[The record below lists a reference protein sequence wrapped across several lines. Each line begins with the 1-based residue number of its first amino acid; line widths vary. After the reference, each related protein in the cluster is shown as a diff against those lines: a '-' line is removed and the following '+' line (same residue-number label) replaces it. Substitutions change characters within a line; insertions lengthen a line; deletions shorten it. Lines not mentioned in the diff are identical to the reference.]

1 MKNKFI
7 IIIIL
12 ILLNSTLFKT
22 IMAEEFIFEVS
33 SLEITDNG
41 KIYKGKNRGKIIAD
55 TELEL
60 ISDNFEYNKVTN
72 QLKTNGNVQLN
83 DFTNNITINAET
95 ISYFKDIEKI
105 STIGKTLIKISDKY
119 TIEGYDITLLKNKMI
134 LSSNKD
140 AIIKDKN
147 LNKYKLKKFQYSI
160 NQEILKGENIE
171 VSMIADEKTN
181 NDNFF
186 IKTGFFNLKDNKF
199 LAKDISAVL
208 RKDLFGNNENDPRII
223 AVSAEGDG
231 PVIFFEKG
239 VFTSCKKTDKCP
251 PWKISAEKIEHN
263 KTKQQI
269 IYKNAWLE
277 LYDFPVFYFPKFF
290 HPDPSVKRQ
299 TGFLTP
305 DLGSSQNTGSSIS
318 TPYFY
323 IISDDKDIT
332 IKPQL
337 FDNNKFLL
345 QNEFRQ
351 KTKKSLS
358 ILDFGF
364 VKGHDSNN
372 NDKGDTRAHMFTSST
387 IDLSLDDYMNS
398 ILKVNYQK
406 TTNDNYLK
414 IFNLES
420 PILPVNNTVLESIIE
435 LDLEH
440 EDYDL
445 TTSFEMYETLKG
457 SNNDRYQ
464 YVLPSYNFS
473 KNFFLESITGSF
485 NLNSHGNN
493 TLRDTN
499 VTTSK
504 IFNDLNYSS
513 MNSLLDNGIKTNFDI
528 SLKNVN
534 TTGKNDPEYKDNLHS
549 RLMSAYAFN
558 ASLPMINKTSSTFNT
573 LEPKLSLRLSPH
585 QMKDNNTL
593 ERRIDINN
601 IFNTNRL
608 GMDES
613 FESGESVTL
622 GLNFK
627 KEKVNTLNELS
638 EIEEYIDFKLASVF
652 RLNEEKNIPTNSTLN
667 KKTSNIFGQINFRP
681 IKNISFGYNFSLTE
695 DLDTFE
701 YNSLIAKIK
710 YENFTT
716 QFDYLKESG
725 VIGRNNIIENK
736 TEYSFND
743 ANSISFNVRENRE
756 LNLTEYYNLI
766 YEYKNDCL
774 VAGVKYKKNYY
785 NDSEIKPVE
794 ELFFSITIVPLTT
807 LTPSKM
813 ALN

>member
-7 IIIIL
+7 VIFFL
-12 ILLNSTLFKT
+12 ILLSSTLSKS
-22 IMAEEFIFEVS
+22 IMAEEFIFEVNT
-33 SLEITDNG
+33 LEITDNG
-41 KIYKGKNRGKIIAD
+41 NIYKAKTRGKIKAN
-55 TELEL
+55 TQLEL
-60 ISDNFEYNKVTN
+60 ISDNFEYYKKTN
-72 QLKTNGNVQLN
+72 QLKTSGNVQLY
-83 DFTNNITINAET
+83 DFTNNITIDAET
-95 ISYFKDIEKI
+95 IFYFKDIEKI
-105 STIGKTLIKISDKY
+105 FTKGKTLIKISDKY
-119 TIEGYDITLLKNKMI
+119 TIEGYDLTLLKNEMI
-134 LSSNKD
+134 LSSNKNT
-140 AIIKDKN
+140 IITDKN
-147 LNKYKLKKFQYSI
+147 SNKYKLKNFQYSI

-171 VSMIADEKTN
+171 VLMKTNEKNN

-199 LAKDISAVL
+199 LAKNISATL

-223 AVSAEGDG
+223 AVSAKGDG
-231 PVIFFEKG
+231 SVTFFEKG

-251 PWKISAEKIEHN
+251 PWKISAERIEHN

-277 LYDFPVFYFPKFF
+277 VYDFPVFYFPKFF
-290 HPDPSVKRQ
+290 HPDPNVKRQ
-299 TGFLTP
+299 SGFLTP
-305 DLGSSQNTGSSIS
+305 GLGSSQNSGSSIFI
-318 TPYFY
+318 PYFY
-323 IISDDKDIT
+323 VISDDKDIT
-332 IKPQL
+332 VKPKL

-372 NDKGDTRAHMFTSST
+372 NDKGDTRSHIFTSSMV
-387 IDLSLDDYMNS
+387 DLSLDNYLNS

-414 IFNLES
+414 KFDLES
-420 PILPVNNTVLESIIE
+420 PILPVSNDVLESIIE
-435 LDLEH
+435 LELEH

-445 TTSFEMYETLKG
+445 TTSFEMYETLEG

-464 YVLPSYNFS
+464 YILPSYNFS
-473 KNFFLESITGSF
+473 KNFFLENVMGSF

-493 TLRDTN
+493 TLKETN

-513 MNSLLDNGIKTNFDI
+513 INNFLDNGIKTNFDI
-528 SLKNVN
+528 FLKNVN
-534 TTGKNDPEYKDNLHS
+534 TTGKNDIEYKDKLHS
-549 RLMSAYAFN
+549 RLMSAYTFN
-558 ASLPMINKTSSTFNT
+558 ASLPMINKTFSTFNT

-585 QMKDNNTL
+585 QMRDNSTL
-593 ERRIDINN
+593 ERRIDMNN
-601 IFNTNRL
+601 IFNSNRL
-608 GMDES
+608 SMDES
-613 FESGESVTL
+613 FESGESITL

-627 KEKVNTLNELS
+627 KEKVNIINELS

-652 RLNEEKNIPTNSTLN
+652 RLNEEKNIPNNSTLN
-667 KKTSNIFGQINFRP
+667 KKTSNIFGEFNFKP
-681 IKNISFGYNFSLTE
+681 IKNISLGYNFSLTE

-701 YNSLIAKIK
+701 YNSLVTKMK

-725 VIGRNNIIENK
+725 VIGRGHIIENK
-736 TEYSFND
+736 TKYSFNNS
-743 ANSISFNVRENRE
+743 NSISFNIRENRE
-756 LNLTEYYNLI
+756 LNLTEYYDLI

-785 NDSEIKPVE
+785 NDGDIEPIE

>member
-7 IIIIL
+7 VIFFL
-12 ILLNSTLFKT
+12 ILLSSTLSKS
-22 IMAEEFIFEVS
+22 IMAEEFIFEVNT
-33 SLEITDNG
+33 LEITDNG
-41 KIYKGKNRGKIIAD
+41 NIYKAKTRGKIKAN
-55 TELEL
+55 TQLEL
-60 ISDNFEYNKVTN
+60 ISDNFEYYKKTN
-72 QLKTNGNVQLN
+72 QLKTSGNVQLY
-83 DFTNNITINAET
+83 DFTNNITIDAET
-95 ISYFKDIEKI
+95 IFYFKDIEKI
-105 STIGKTLIKISDKY
+105 FTKGKTLIKISDKY
-119 TIEGYDITLLKNKMI
+119 TIEGYDLTLLKNEMI
-134 LSSNKD
+134 LSSNKNT
-140 AIIKDKN
+140 IITDKN
-147 LNKYKLKKFQYSI
+147 SNKYKLKNFQYSI

-171 VSMIADEKTN
+171 VLMKTNEKNN

-199 LAKDISAVL
+199 LAKDISATL
-208 RKDLFGNNENDPRII
+208 RKDLFGNNENDPRIV
-223 AVSAEGDG
+223 AVSAKGDG
-231 PVIFFEKG
+231 PVTFFEKG

-251 PWKISAEKIEHN
+251 PWKISAERIEHN

-277 LYDFPVFYFPKFF
+277 VYDFPVFYFPKFF
-290 HPDPSVKRQ
+290 HPDPNVKRQ
-299 TGFLTP
+299 SGFLTP
-305 DLGSSQNTGSSIS
+305 GLGSSQNSGSSIFI
-318 TPYFY
+318 PYFY
-323 IISDDKDIT
+323 VISDDKDIT
-332 IKPQL
+332 VKPKL

-372 NDKGDTRAHMFTSST
+372 NDKGDTRSHIFTSSMV
-387 IDLSLDDYMNS
+387 DLSLDNYLNS

-414 IFNLES
+414 KFDLES
-420 PILPVNNTVLESIIE
+420 PILPVSNDVLESIIE
-435 LDLEH
+435 LELEH

-445 TTSFEMYETLKG
+445 TTSFEMYETLEG

-464 YVLPSYNFS
+464 YILPSYNFS
-473 KNFFLESITGSF
+473 KNFFLESVMGSF

-493 TLRDTN
+493 TLKETN

-513 MNSLLDNGIKTNFDI
+513 INNFLDNGIKTNFDI
-528 SLKNVN
+528 FLKNVN
-534 TTGKNDPEYKDNLHS
+534 TTGKNDIEYKDKLHS
-549 RLMSAYAFN
+549 RLMSAYTFN
-558 ASLPMINKTSSTFNT
+558 ASLPMINKTFSTFNT

-585 QMKDNNTL
+585 QMRNNSTL
-593 ERRIDINN
+593 ERRIDMNN
-601 IFNTNRL
+601 IFNSNRL
-608 GMDES
+608 SMDES
-613 FESGESVTL
+613 FESGESITL

-627 KEKVNTLNELS
+627 KEKVNIINELS

-652 RLNEEKNIPTNSTLN
+652 RLNEEKNIPNNSTLN
-667 KKTSNIFGQINFRP
+667 KKTSNIFGEFNFKP
-681 IKNISFGYNFSLTE
+681 IKNISLGYNFSLTE

-701 YNSLIAKIK
+701 YNSLVTKMK

-725 VIGRNNIIENK
+725 VIGRGHIIENK
-736 TEYSFND
+736 TKYSFNNS
-743 ANSISFNVRENRE
+743 NSISFNIRENRE
-756 LNLTEYYNLI
+756 LNLTEYYDLI

-785 NDSEIKPVE
+785 NDGDIEPIE

>member
-7 IIIIL
+7 VIFFL
-12 ILLNSTLFKT
+12 ILLSSIVSKS

-33 SLEITDNG
+33 TLEITDNG
-41 KIYKGKNRGKIIAD
+41 NVYKGKSRGKIKAN
-55 TELEL
+55 TQLEL
-60 ISDNFEYNKVTN
+60 ISDNFEYYKKTN
-72 QLKTNGNVQLN
+72 QLKTIGNVQLY

-95 ISYFKDIEKI
+95 IFYFKDIEKI
-105 STIGKTLIKISDKY
+105 FTKGKTLIKISDKY
-119 TIEGYDITLLKNKMI
+119 TIEGYDLTLLKNEMI
-134 LSSNKD
+134 LSSRKNT
-140 AIIKDKN
+140 IITDKKSN
-147 LNKYKLKKFQYSI
+147 MYKLKEFQYSI

-171 VSMIADEKTN
+171 VSMKTNEKTN

-186 IKTGFFNLKDNKF
+186 IKTGVFNLKENKF
-199 LAKDISAVL
+199 LAKDISAIL
-208 RKDLFGNNENDPRII
+208 RKDLFGNNENDPRIV
-223 AVSAEGDG
+223 AVSAKNDG
-231 PVIFFEKG
+231 PVTFFEKG

-263 KTKQQI
+263 KTKKQI
-269 IYKNAWLE
+269 IYKKAWLE
-277 LYDFPVFYFPKFF
+277 VYDFPVLYFPKFF

-299 TGFLTP
+299 SGFLTP
-305 DLGSSQNTGSSIS
+305 DLSSSQNTGSSIS

-323 IISDDKDIT
+323 VISDDKDIT
-332 IKPQL
+332 VKPQL

-351 KTKKSLS
+351 KTKKTLS

-372 NDKGDTRAHMFTSST
+372 NDKGDTRAHMFTSSAV
-387 IDLSLDDYMNS
+387 DLSLDNYLNS
-398 ILKVNYQK
+398 MLKINYQK

-440 EDYDL
+440 KDYDL
-445 TTSFEMYETLKG
+445 TTSFEMYETLEG
-457 SNNDRYQ
+457 SSNDRYQ

-473 KNFFLESITGSF
+473 KNFFLESIKGSF
-485 NLNSHGNN
+485 NLNSQGNN
-493 TLRDTN
+493 TLEDTN

-513 MNSLLDNGIKTNFDI
+513 INNVLDNGIKTNFDI
-528 SLKNVN
+528 FLKNVN
-534 TTGKNDPEYKDNLHS
+534 TTGKNNPEYKENLHT
-549 RLMSAYAFN
+549 RLMSAYTFN

-573 LEPKLSLRLSPH
+573 LEPKLSLRLSPN
-585 QMKDNNTL
+585 QMRDNNTL

-608 GMDES
+608 SMDES

-627 KEKVNTLNELS
+627 KEKVNTINELS
-638 EIEEYIDFKLASVF
+638 EIEEYIDFKLATVF
-652 RLNEEKNIPTNSTLN
+652 RLKEEKNIPRNSTLN
-667 KKTSNIFGQINFRP
+667 KKTSNLFGQFNFKP

-701 YNSLIAKIK
+701 YNSLTTKMK

-725 VIGRNNIIENK
+725 VIGKNNIIENK
-736 TEYSFND
+736 TEYNFND

-785 NDSEIKPVE
+785 NDADIKPVE

>member
-7 IIIIL
+7 VIFFL
-12 ILLNSTLFKT
+12 ILLSSIVSKS

-33 SLEITDNG
+33 TLEITDNG
-41 KIYKGKNRGKIIAD
+41 NVYKGKSRGKIKAN
-55 TELEL
+55 TQLEL
-60 ISDNFEYNKVTN
+60 ISDNFEYYKKTN
-72 QLKTNGNVQLN
+72 QLKTIGNVQLY

-95 ISYFKDIEKI
+95 IFYFKDIEKI
-105 STIGKTLIKISDKY
+105 FTKGKTLIKISDKY
-119 TIEGYDITLLKNKMI
+119 TIEGYDLTLLKNEMI
-134 LSSNKD
+134 LSSRKNT
-140 AIIKDKN
+140 IITDKKSN
-147 LNKYKLKKFQYSI
+147 MYKLKEFQYSI

-171 VSMIADEKTN
+171 VSMKTNEKTN

-186 IKTGFFNLKDNKF
+186 IKTGVFNLKENKF
-199 LAKDISAVL
+199 LAKDISAML
-208 RKDLFGNNENDPRII
+208 RKDLFGNNENDPRIV
-223 AVSAEGDG
+223 AVSAKNDG
-231 PVIFFEKG
+231 PVTFFEKG

-263 KTKQQI
+263 KTKKQI
-269 IYKNAWLE
+269 IYKKAWLE
-277 LYDFPVFYFPKFF
+277 VYDFPVLYFPKFF

-299 TGFLTP
+299 SGFLTP
-305 DLGSSQNTGSSIS
+305 DLSSSQNTGSSIS

-323 IISDDKDIT
+323 VISDDKDIT
-332 IKPQL
+332 VKPQL

-351 KTKKSLS
+351 KTKKTLS

-372 NDKGDTRAHMFTSST
+372 NDKGDTRAHMFTSSAV
-387 IDLSLDDYMNS
+387 DLSLDNYLNS
-398 ILKVNYQK
+398 MLKINYQK

-440 EDYDL
+440 KDYDL
-445 TTSFEMYETLKG
+445 TASFEMYETLEG
-457 SNNDRYQ
+457 SSNDRYQ

-473 KNFFLESITGSF
+473 KNFFLESIKGSF
-485 NLNSHGNN
+485 NLNSQGNN
-493 TLRDTN
+493 TLEDTN

-513 MNSLLDNGIKTNFDI
+513 INNVLDNGIKTNFDI
-528 SLKNVN
+528 FLKNVN
-534 TTGKNDPEYKDNLHS
+534 TKGKNNPEYKENLHT
-549 RLMSAYAFN
+549 RLMSAYTFN

-573 LEPKLSLRLSPH
+573 LEPKLSLRLSPN
-585 QMKDNNTL
+585 QMRDNNTL

-608 GMDES
+608 SMDES

-627 KEKVNTLNELS
+627 KEKVNTINELS
-638 EIEEYIDFKLASVF
+638 EIEEYIDFKLATVF
-652 RLNEEKNIPTNSTLN
+652 RLKEEKNIPRNSTLN
-667 KKTSNIFGQINFRP
+667 KKTSNLFGQFNFKP
-681 IKNISFGYNFSLTE
+681 IKNILFGYNFSLTE

-701 YNSLIAKIK
+701 YNSLTTKMK

-725 VIGRNNIIENK
+725 VIGKNNIIENK
-736 TEYSFND
+736 TEYNFND

-785 NDSEIKPVE
+785 NDADIKPVE

>member
-7 IIIIL
+7 VIFFL
-12 ILLNSTLFKT
+12 ILLSSIVSKS

-33 SLEITDNG
+33 TLEITDNG
-41 KIYKGKNRGKIIAD
+41 NVYKGKSRGKIKAN
-55 TELEL
+55 TQLEL
-60 ISDNFEYNKVTN
+60 ISDNFEYYKKTN
-72 QLKTNGNVQLN
+72 QLKTIGNVQLY

-95 ISYFKDIEKI
+95 IFYFKDIEKI
-105 STIGKTLIKISDKY
+105 FTKGKTLIKISDKY
-119 TIEGYDITLLKNKMI
+119 TIEGYDLTLLKNEMI
-134 LSSNKD
+134 LSSRKNT
-140 AIIKDKN
+140 IITDKKSN
-147 LNKYKLKKFQYSI
+147 MYKLKEFQYAI

-171 VSMIADEKTN
+171 VSMKTNEKTN

-186 IKTGFFNLKDNKF
+186 IKTGVFNLKENKF
-199 LAKDISAVL
+199 LAKDISAIL
-208 RKDLFGNNENDPRII
+208 RKDLFGNNENDPRIV
-223 AVSAEGDG
+223 AVSAKNDG
-231 PVIFFEKG
+231 PVTFFEKG

-263 KTKQQI
+263 KTKKQI
-269 IYKNAWLE
+269 IYKKAWLE
-277 LYDFPVFYFPKFF
+277 VYDFPVLYFPKFF

-299 TGFLTP
+299 SGFLTP
-305 DLGSSQNTGSSIS
+305 DLSSSQNTGSSIS

-323 IISDDKDIT
+323 VISDDKDIT
-332 IKPQL
+332 VKPQL

-351 KTKKSLS
+351 KTKKTLS

-372 NDKGDTRAHMFTSST
+372 NDKGDTRAHMFTSSAV
-387 IDLSLDDYMNS
+387 DLSLDNYLNS
-398 ILKVNYQK
+398 MLKINYQK

-440 EDYDL
+440 KDYDL
-445 TTSFEMYETLKG
+445 TASFEMYETLEG
-457 SNNDRYQ
+457 SSNDRYQ

-473 KNFFLESITGSF
+473 KNFFLESIKGSF
-485 NLNSHGNN
+485 NLNSQGNN
-493 TLRDTN
+493 TLEDTN

-513 MNSLLDNGIKTNFDI
+513 INNVLDNGIKTNFDI
-528 SLKNVN
+528 FLKNVN
-534 TTGKNDPEYKDNLHS
+534 TTGKNNPEYKENLHT
-549 RLMSAYAFN
+549 RLMSAYTFN

-573 LEPKLSLRLSPH
+573 LEPKLSLRLSPN
-585 QMKDNNTL
+585 QMRDNNTL

-608 GMDES
+608 SMDES

-627 KEKVNTLNELS
+627 KEKVNTINELS
-638 EIEEYIDFKLASVF
+638 EIEEYIDFKLATVF
-652 RLNEEKNIPTNSTLN
+652 RLKEEKNIPKNSTLN
-667 KKTSNIFGQINFRP
+667 KKTSNLFGQFNFKP
-681 IKNISFGYNFSLTE
+681 IKNILFGYNFSLTE

-701 YNSLIAKIK
+701 YNSLTTKMK

-725 VIGRNNIIENK
+725 VIGKNNIIENK
-736 TEYSFND
+736 TEYNFND
-743 ANSISFNVRENRE
+743 ENSISFNVRENRE

-785 NDSEIKPVE
+785 NDADIKPVE